1 MHTTPNGPEH
11 TDPREHVGN
20 ADSMIE
26 YEYKDR
32 DLPVPLTDQ
41 ERLQLGQDMAA
52 AQSKAEQAERDKKAA
67 DEAFKGQIE
76 ASYADVSDVAQKLR
90 FGKVNRMVSC
100 QHVLD
105 YRLGRIRVVR
115 MDDGA
120 EIESRSMTSQ
130 ERQMGMSFSEG
141 KEH

>member
-1 MHTTPNGPEH
+1 MPELTPQD
-11 TDPREHVGN
+11 DPRENVGN

-52 AQSKAEQAERDKKAA
+52 AQSKAEQTERDKEAA
-67 DEAFKGQIE
+67 DKAFKGQIE
-76 ASYADVSDVAQKLR
+76 AAYADVSDVAQKLR
-90 FGKVNRMVSC
+90 FGKVNRTVSC
-100 QHVLD
+100 QHMLD
-105 YRLGRIRVVR
+105 YCLGRIRITR
-115 MDDGA
+115 MDTGE

-130 ERQMGMSFSEG
+130 ERQMGMSFGDG
-141 KEH
+141 KAH